1 MDGSPSHGLTLN
13 HLPKSI
19 KSKFK
24 DSSKYKSYKKKQETL
39 DKQRQKAKHISWYNP
54 LSFWAIITS
63 VAGLLGW
70 ELSHLTSSQWVKFI
84 YQ

>member
-24 DSSKYKSYKKKQETL
+24 DSSKYESLKKKQDAL
-39 DKQRQKAKHISWYNP
+39 DKQRQNILVGTIRYHFG
-54 LSFWAIITS
+54 LS
-63 VAGLLGW
+63 
-70 ELSHLTSSQWVKFI
+70 
-84 YQ
+84 